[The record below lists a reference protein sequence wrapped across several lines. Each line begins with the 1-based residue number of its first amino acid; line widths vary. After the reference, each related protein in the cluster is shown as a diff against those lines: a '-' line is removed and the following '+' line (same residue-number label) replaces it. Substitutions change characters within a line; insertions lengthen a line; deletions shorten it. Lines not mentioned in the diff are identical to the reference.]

1 MSKQELNQ
9 WLMSHRSDISP
20 EVSVNLQPFH
30 THARNTEII
39 AIASGKGGV
48 GKTTISLM
56 LARKLAAMDKKVLLI
71 DCDYNLSNTAVKLGL
86 PLNDNFYSLLSLEKT
101 FEECVY
107 EEGNLHL
114 LSGCNGSTDIFD
126 SSFEHDRFI
135 IDVIS
140 EHKHAYDYV
149 ILDCPAGLNKETV
162 NLAAYAD
169 SRFMIVNPDKS
180 SLTDTYALVKILSQ
194 KYQINTNHLIVN
206 RVSSNPQYQRVV
218 KSLHDTISSFLNG
231 RLKVLGAVKAL
242 DLPIDEF
249 DHNFN
254 KGANNSLDKYLS
266 KIVSKFTDE
275 STGTILFGAQSK
287 SLSSVGHVASATN

>member
-9 WLMSHRSDISP
+9 WLMSHRSDVNS
-20 EVSVNLQPFH
+20 EVNVNLQSFQ
-30 THARNTEII
+30 THAKNTQII

-56 LARKLAAMDKKVLLI
+56 LARQLAADKKVLLI

-101 FEECVY
+101 FEECIY
-107 EEGNLHL
+107 QEGNLHL

-135 IDVIS
+135 IDIIN
-140 EHKHAYDYV
+140 EHKHDYDYV

-162 NLAAYAD
+162 NLTAYAD
-169 SRFMIVNPDKS
+169 ARFMVVNPDKS

-194 KYQINTNHLIVN
+194 RYQVNTNHLIVN
-206 RVSSNPQYQRVV
+206 RVSSNHQYQRVV

-242 DLPIDEF
+242 ELPIDEF
-249 DHNFN
+249 DRNLN
-254 KGANNSLDKYLS
+254 KGANNSLEKYLS
-266 KIVSKFTDE
+266 KIVSKYTDE

-287 SLSSVGHVASATN
+287 SLTSVGHVASAAI